1 MEEAS
6 ENDIELKNEKEL
18 DEEELKLEEIE
29 DFLKCDVCKEVLND
43 PRTLLCQHT
52 FCANCLISLKECP
65 MCRLKLYLPKNSN
78 NIFNNIIA
86 LLYGSEK
93 IKELEE
99 KNRKEKLEK
108 ELLPKVLNEL
118 NNNLN
123 NTINNNNTLNN
134 NQTNNTNNN
143 INQIENILDDIDDP
157 ILKFWKFSIKLST
170 FNNIIKTIEILFL
183 CYYLYTFII
192 NYKNNNLSTYK
203 ILLNLTII
211 CQSVYSIFSPKP
223 ASVMSLL

>member
-1 MEEAS
+1 MT
-6 ENDIELKNEKEL
+6 ELEKEKK
-18 DEEELKLEEIE
+18 DEIKLEDIE
-29 DFLKCDVCKEVLND
+29 DFLKCDVCKDILNE
-43 PRTLLCQHT
+43 PKTLLCQHT

-78 NIFNNIIA
+78 NIFNNIIS

-93 IKELEE
+93 VKELEE

-123 NTINNNNTLNN
+123 NTIS
-134 NQTNNTNNN
+134 NNTNNN
-143 INQIENILDDIDDP
+143 QIDNDNNNNDIEIDNDP
-157 ILKFWKFSIKLST
+157 ILSFWKFSIKLST
-170 FNNIIKTIEILFL
+170 FNNIIKSIEIIFL
-183 CYYLYTFII
+183 CYYLYTFMI

-211 CQSVYSIFSPKP
+211 FQSAYSIFSPKP
-223 ASVMSLL
+223 ASIMSLL

>member
-1 MEEAS
+1 MTELEKDKIDK
-6 ENDIELKNEKEL
+6 NDEI
-18 DEEELKLEEIE
+18 KLEDIE
-29 DFLKCDVCKEVLND
+29 DFLKCDVCKDILNE
-43 PRTLLCQHT
+43 PKTLLCQHT

-65 MCRLKLYLPKNSN
+65 MCRLKLYLPKESN
-78 NIFNNIIA
+78 NIFNNLIG

-99 KNRKEKLEK
+99 KNRREKLEK

-123 NTINNNNTLNN
+123 NTISNNSNTNH
-134 NQTNNTNNN
+134 NNTNN
-143 INQIENILDDIDDP
+143 QIDNDNDIEIDNDP
-157 ILKFWKFSIKLST
+157 IVSFWKFSIKLST
-170 FNNIIKTIEILFL
+170 FNNIIKSIEIIFL
-183 CYYLYTFII
+183 CYYLYTFMI

-223 ASVMSLL
+223 ASIMSLL

>member
-1 MEEAS
+1 MT
-6 ENDIELKNEKEL
+6 ELEKVTELEKEKI
-18 DEEELKLEEIE
+18 DEIKLEDIE
-29 DFLKCDVCKEVLND
+29 DFLKCDVCKDILNE
-43 PRTLLCQHT
+43 PKTLLCQHT

-78 NIFNNIIA
+78 NIFNNIIS

-93 IKELEE
+93 VKELEE

-123 NTINNNNTLNN
+123 NTINNNGHNSNN
-134 NQTNNTNNN
+134 SNNDNLQTDIN
-143 INQIENILDDIDDP
+143 IDIDP
-157 ILKFWKFSIKLST
+157 VLSFWKFSIKLST
-170 FNNIIKTIEILFL
+170 FNYIIKTIEILFL
-183 CYYLYTFII
+183 CYYLYTFVI

-211 CQSVYSIFSPKP
+211 CQSAYSIFSPKP
-223 ASVMSLL
+223 ASIMSFL

>member
-1 MEEAS
+1 MT
-6 ENDIELKNEKEL
+6 ELEKVTELEKEKI
-18 DEEELKLEEIE
+18 DEPDELKLEDIE
-29 DFLKCDVCKEVLND
+29 DFLKCDVCKDILNE
-43 PRTLLCQHT
+43 PKTLLCQHT

-78 NIFNNIIA
+78 NIFNNIIS

-93 IKELEE
+93 VKELEE

-123 NTINNNNTLNN
+123 NTISNNGNNDNIQSYNNN
-134 NQTNNTNNN
+134 
-143 INQIENILDDIDDP
+143 DIDIDIDP
-157 ILKFWKFSIKLST
+157 VLSFWKFSIKLST

-183 CYYLYTFII
+183 CYYLYTFVI

-211 CQSVYSIFSPKP
+211 CQSAYSIFSPKP
-223 ASVMSLL
+223 ASIMSFL